1 MWQRGAPARVSRKKS
16 LAFLKFAYRIKL
28 PRSPAPLAPQFHRE
42 SRMKKL
48 LRCCDVI
55 PGCDFIARGVNEN
68 EIIMRA
74 TRHARLVHDVRWITP
89 DLLNRVLAAIRDDEP
104 VIVEG

>member
-1 MWQRGAPARVSRKKS
+1 
-16 LAFLKFAYRIKL
+16 
-28 PRSPAPLAPQFHRE
+28 
-42 SRMKKL
+42 MKKL

-68 EIIMRA
+68 EILMRA
-74 TRHARLVHDVRWITP
+74 ARHARLVHDVSWMTP
-89 DLLNRVLAAIRDDEP
+89 DLLKRVLAAIRDDEP